1 MTLLLWTYAV
11 PAAYR
16 LEPGIIGDKT
26 MGRPLKIAKAQAVV
40 TLTATNGT
48 TEVVT
53 TNANFT
59 NLGIIAGMPFIP
71 ASNVGNLLAGTT
83 YWILQVLNAGNNS
96 TFTVSA
102 TELSANPTYTKFNLG
117 TTAAQSVALSVGV
130 VDAYF
135 NNPIGGAGYPA
146 TNANTYGVVG
156 GNTAIYGSQV
166 LTNVAIGVNGTGTLY
181 ASDASNV
188 VGGAGTD
195 LANIAADSVIQY
207 VTSSGSLV
215 TLGYV
220 DTATGVTSVAVA
232 NTKNTGNFVRTTGNA
247 QTLFENL
254 PVTFDANLGGLV
266 TGTTYF
272 VLSIANTSAFTVS
285 TTVGGA
291 EVDLSDAT
299 GTPNA
304 LQDTTLLTNDAS
316 ANLAGSAYVY
326 ATPEAGFIVRQ
337 KGKTKYL
344 VTGATTGLTAQ
355 CFTANVANTALTPN
369 TMTITAT
376 YANTATSK
384 VSSLNDYNSEV
395 FPAQVAAASLVAGT
409 VYTIYNAGNT
419 NWTAVGAFANM
430 TGITFTATGSG
441 SGSGTA
447 VLANVNPDVIASFN
461 SAIVANAQASLP
473 PVVTITNS

>member
-1 MTLLLWTYAV
+1 
-11 PAAYR
+11 
-16 LEPGIIGDKT
+16 

-71 ASNVGNLLAGTT
+71 ASNVGNLVAGTT
-83 YWILQVLNAGNNS
+83 YWILEVLNAGNNS

-102 TELSANPTYTKFNLG
+102 TQLSANPTYTKFNLG

-135 NNPIGGAGYPA
+135 NNPFGGAGYPA

-166 LTNVAIGVNGTGTLY
+166 LVGVCMGVSGVGTITVADDSPNIDGV
-181 ASDASNV
+181 
-188 VGGAGTD
+188 GTD
-195 LANIAADSVIQY
+195 F
-207 VTSSGSLV
+207 
-215 TLGYV
+215 
-220 DTATGVTSVAVA
+220 A
-232 NTKNTGNFVRTTGNA
+232 NTFVDGTIVYDVDGNI
-247 QTLFENL
+247 
-254 PVTFDANLGGLV
+254 LG
-266 TGTTYF
+266 TIDD
-272 VLSIANTSAFTVS
+272 IANANAVFATFAANATANVS
-285 TTVGGA
+285 GG
-291 EVDLSDAT
+291 
-299 GTPNA
+299 
-304 LQDTTLLTNDAS
+304 
-316 ANLAGSAYVY
+316 AYVY
-326 ATPEAGFIVRQ
+326 GTPEAGFIVRQ

-344 VTGATTGLTAQ
+344 VTGTTSGLTQA
-355 CFTANVANTALTPN
+355 CYTANVANTALLPN

-376 YANTATSK
+376 YANTSTSK

-395 FPAQVAAASLVAGT
+395 FPAQVAAASLVQGT
-409 VYTIYNAGNT
+409 TYTIYNAGNT
-419 NWTAVGAFANM
+419 DWTAVGAFANM

-441 SGSGTA
+441 SGTGTA

-461 SAIVANAQASLP
+461 SAIVANALASLP
-473 PVVTITNS
+473 PVVTITNA